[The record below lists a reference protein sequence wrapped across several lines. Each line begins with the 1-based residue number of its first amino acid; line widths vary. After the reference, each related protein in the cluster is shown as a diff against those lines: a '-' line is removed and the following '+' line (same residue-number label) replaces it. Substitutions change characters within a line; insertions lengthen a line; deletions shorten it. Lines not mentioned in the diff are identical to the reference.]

1 MKKELT
7 RLFYQLF
14 RSKTPLEICG
24 IRKIFWSAEPRMH
37 QRIVW
42 AGGEREQLEYFIK
55 QIRDAD
61 VVWDVG
67 AFIGMFSMFA
77 SQAVGA
83 NGQVFTFEP
92 EASTAEL
99 VKKNCAY
106 NNISNITLIEA
117 ALGEEDGE
125 AMIYSSEEDQ
135 NAISSLKPGENL
147 KKQGI
152 PIQIRTG
159 ESLVRQHEAEPPTV
173 VKMDVE
179 GAEYQALK
187 GMREVLER
195 PECRFLFLELH
206 PQDLPRFGASEGE
219 VRDLLGQV
227 GFNIDRETQR
237 GTEMH
242 LFCSK

>member
-1 MKKELT
+1 MKKKLV

-14 RSKTPLEICG
+14 RSKTPLEIAG
-24 IRKIFWSAEPRMH
+24 IRNLFWSAEPRMH
-37 QRIVW
+37 QRIER
-42 AGGEREQLEYFIK
+42 AGGEREQLEYFI
-55 QIRDAD
+55 QQLRQGD

-67 AFIGMFSMFA
+67 AFIGMYSMFA
-77 SQAVGA
+77 AKAVGA
-83 NGQVFTFEP
+83 DGEVFTFEP
-92 EASTAEL
+92 EHNTAKL
-99 VKKNCAY
+99 VKKNSAY
-106 NNISNITLIEA
+106 NNISNIRLIEA

-125 AMIYSSEEDQ
+125 TVIYSSEEDQ
-135 NAISSLKPGENL
+135 NAISSLRPGEHL

-159 ESLVRQHEAEPPTV
+159 TSLIDQQQATAPTV

-187 GMREVLER
+187 GMQKTLER

-206 PQDLPRFGASEGE
+206 PRDLPRFGASEE
-219 VRDLLGQV
+219 QVRELLQQV
-227 GFNIDRETQR
+227 GFNLDKETQR

-242 LFCSK
+242 LFYSK